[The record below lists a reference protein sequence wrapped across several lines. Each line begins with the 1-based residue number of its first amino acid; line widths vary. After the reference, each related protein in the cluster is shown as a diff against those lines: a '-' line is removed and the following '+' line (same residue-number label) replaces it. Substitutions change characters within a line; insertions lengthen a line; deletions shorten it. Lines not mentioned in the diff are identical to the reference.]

1 MNGAVRRPFFMSP
14 QQPPLRQTS
23 TPPFVGSGPPMMY
36 TVMPPPP
43 NQVVELF
50 TVSDT
55 APLPYRPGPVLSYVT
70 ADSPS
75 MVQMM
80 PRHTFPMPVS
90 TSACEIQSVVKSA
103 SSSFA
108 ATRGQNSPGSRLQ
121 SICDVLTGDVQGVV
135 ASKQS
140 SASGN
145 RYGSKVGR
153 QPHGSKNKQP
163 RDSKPS
169 PLPTSA
175 AALHPLLPSSL
186 ANTTRSTSVCSP
198 SSFSMV
204 VSISATDLG
213 IGSSA
218 ASSLPDNCQTSSISS
233 SHSSL
238 SASAASFL
246 PKKFDSSHRLPA
258 PKYWQSDVTDVTGIV
273 KGRDSGSEVAGT
285 NLGHTEDSVTKDGA
299 MWNPELSEPLESSSS
314 FCSAASS
321 LSTCSSS
328 IHPLVCTETSPPK
341 PMGRGQGQYFLSHI
355 FQFVLCLMSL
365 KSSVH

>member
-1 MNGAVRRPFFMSP
+1 MNGAVQRPFFMSA
-14 QQPPLRQTS
+14 QHPPLRQTS
-23 TPPFVGSGPPMMY
+23 TLPFVGSGPPMY

-55 APLPYRPGPVLSYVT
+55 APQPPPLAYRPGPVLSYVT

-75 MVQMM
+75 VVQMM

-90 TSACEIQSVVKSA
+90 TSSCEIQSVLKSA
-103 SSSFA
+103 SSGFA
-108 ATRGQNSPGSRLQ
+108 
-121 SICDVLTGDVQGVV
+121 

-145 RYGSKVGR
+145 RNGSKAGR
-153 QPHGSKNKQP
+153 QPHGSKNQQP
-163 RDSKPS
+163 CDSKPS

-175 AALHPLLPSSL
+175 IALHPLLPPSL

-204 VSISATDLG
+204 VSVSAADLG
-213 IGSSA
+213 VNAGASA
-218 ASSLPDNCQTSSISS
+218 ASFLPDNCQTASVSS

-238 SASAASFL
+238 SPSAASFL

-273 KGRDSGSEVAGT
+273 KGRESGSEVAGT
-285 NLGHTEDSVTKDGA
+285 NLGHTEDSVKKDGA
-299 MWNPELSEPLESSSS
+299 IWNPELSEPLESSSS

-328 IHPLVCTETSPPK
+328 IQPLVCTETSPPK